1 MRTRSAKKQTNNNR
15 TKKLMKKTATI
26 LASLTI
32 GIGSVLA
39 GPAPVVSTASTG
51 KGTPPPPPMDRCAGP
66 ISYSN
71 VELSYLNT
79 DVDGNGGSLD
89 GGTLRFEY
97 SLAPNF
103 YMTAGADY
111 STGDGPDY
119 GMLDYGSLLD
129 GTDLWTVRLGVGG
142 SWALSE
148 NFHLVGEVG
157 AMYFDASTELN
168 VVPGPNDTWT
178 GYRSEYGESDWGW
191 YVRPHLRA
199 KFGCFEIHAGAEYQ
213 DAYEDNW
220 AFFGNAYYQVAQGWD
235 LTAGYREGDDSTQW
249 SAGVRYRY

>member
-1 MRTRSAKKQTNNNR
+1 
-15 TKKLMKKTATI
+15 MKKTATI

-39 GPAPVVSTASTG
+39 GPAPVVPTASTG
-51 KGTPPPPPMDRCAGP
+51 KSSPPPPAIDRCAGP

-89 GGTLRFEY
+89 GATLRFEY
-97 SLAPNF
+97 ALAPNF
-103 YMTAGADY
+103 YLTAGGDY

-119 GMLDYGSLLD
+119 GPAAYGNLFD

-148 NFHLVGEVG
+148 NIHLVGEVG
-157 AMYFDASTELN
+157 AMYFDASTEYTYRPM
-168 VVPGPNDTWT
+168 VTPAGSAIIDTH
-178 GYRSEYGESDWGW
+178 GSIGDSDWGW

-199 KFGCFEIHAGAEYQ
+199 KFGCLELHAGAEYQ
-213 DAYEDNW
+213 DAYENNW
-220 AFFGNAYYQVAQGWD
+220 AFFGNVYYQVAPSWD
-235 LTAGYREGDDSTQW
+235 VTAGYREGDDTTQW